1 MSEIK
6 ETMEG
11 VEEGKEVVE
20 TVEET
25 TVETEETPVER
36 ERVEGEYGAE
46 QIQVLDGLEHIRKRP
61 GMYISSTDS
70 KGLHHLVH
78 EVVDNSIDEA
88 LAGYCTHIE
97 VTLNQ
102 DGSCTVQDNGRGI
115 PTGIHPKEGISTL
128 EVVFTKVNAG
138 GKFGGDSGYKVSSGL
153 HGVGVKAVNAL
164 SEWLQAEVHQNGQ
177 IYKQVY
183 HRGVPEKSVEV
194 VGVSEVTGTK
204 VTFLPD
210 AEIFETTLFEY
221 DKLKGRLRELA
232 YLNKGLRITLED
244 TRAGQEKKDSFCY
257 IGGIRSFVE
266 ELNKNREE
274 VLFPQVLYFEEKQD
288 DTVCEVALQYNDSY
302 SEVIYSY
309 ANNVNTIDGG
319 THVEGLKLALTKVIN
334 NVGRKLNILKENDK
348 LSGEDVREGI
358 TAVVSVKLVNAQ
370 FESQTKDKLNNSF
383 IRQFVNECVSDK
395 LATFLEENPSS
406 AKELVLRCITAQKAR
421 DAARNAREL
430 TRRKGVLG
438 SSTLPGKLADCSDKR
453 SELCEIYIVEGDSA
467 GGTAKTGRDRRFQ
480 AILPLRGKILNVE
493 KVRLNRVLENEEI
506 KNMITAFGCG
516 ILEDFDESKLRYD
529 RIISMTDAD
538 VDGAHIRILLYTF
551 LFRYMRPLIEH
562 GHVYAAKPPLYKA
575 TSKNGKQ
582 VDYLYSEEEKLAYEA
597 AATTKVEYQRYKG
610 LGEMNAEQLWETTM
624 NPETRTLVRVTMQ
637 DAAEADQ
644 MFTML
649 MGENPELRRKFIEE
663 NASLVTDLDI

>member
-1 MSEIK
+1 MA
-6 ETMEG
+6 
-11 VEEGKEVVE
+11 
-20 TVEET
+20 
-25 TVETEETPVER
+25 

-61 GMYISSTDS
+61 GMYISSTDA

-97 VTLNQ
+97 VTINQ

-115 PTGIHPKEGISTL
+115 PTDIHPKEGISTL

-164 SEWLQAEVHQNGQ
+164 SEWLEAEVSQNGHV
-177 IYKQVY
+177 YKQVY
-183 HRGVPEKSVEV
+183 NRGVPQRSVQI
-194 VGVSEVTGTK
+194 VGDTDKTGTK

-210 AEIFETTLFEY
+210 AEIFETTLFTY
-221 DKLKGRLRELA
+221 DTLKGRLRELA
-232 YLNKGLRITLED
+232 YLNKGLRISLED
-244 TRAGQEKKDSFCY
+244 TRAGQERKDSFCY
-257 IGGIRSFVE
+257 EGGIMSFVE

-274 VLFPQVLYFEEKQD
+274 LLFPAPVYFEETEG
-288 DTVCEVALQYNDSY
+288 DTVCEVAIQYNDGY
-302 SEVIYSY
+302 NEVIYSY

-334 NVGRKLNILKENDK
+334 DAGRKLNILKDSDK

-358 TAVVSVKLVNAQ
+358 TAVVSVKLTNAQ
-370 FESQTKDKLNNSF
+370 FESQTKDKLNNST
-383 IRQFVNECVSDK
+383 IRTFVNRCVSEHMS
-395 LATFLEENPSS
+395 TFLEENPSVTR
-406 AKELVLRCITAQKAR
+406 ELVLRCITAQKAR
-421 DAARNAREL
+421 DAARSAREF
-430 TRRKGVLG
+430 TRRKGILE
-438 SSTLPGKLADCSDKR
+438 STTLPGKLADCADKR

-467 GGTAKTGRDRRFQ
+467 GGTAKQGRDRRFQ

-506 KNMITAFGCG
+506 KSMITAFGCG
-516 ILEDFDESKLRYD
+516 ILDDFDESKLRYD

-551 LFRYMRPLIEH
+551 LFRFMRPLIEH

-575 TSKNGKQ
+575 TCKGN
-582 VDYLYSEEEKLAYEA
+582 VDYLYSEEEKIEYDKNAPG
-597 AATTKVEYQRYKG
+597 KVEYQRYKG
-610 LGEMNAEQLWETTM
+610 LGEMSKEQLWDTTM
-624 NPETRTLVRVTMQ
+624 NPATRTLVRVTIQ

-663 NASLVTDLDI
+663 NAALATDLDV